1 MLPGLLHPPTPPLMN
16 LAPPLMGAPSLSSL
30 LDLTGARGPSVP
42 NPGTSSSSAPYGIAE
57 TTSVGID
64 NDVVPETHFP
74 AVAWLRAYQMHMYRW
89 AGNSQEWTDYAMH
102 IPREMY
108 PAIYTEEGSLN
119 AAIQDVSRRSG
130 CKMWKETEVL
140 RGANAS
146 FLVFHKGSDGQP
158 SHQAM
163 LAALE
168 LTSAQLRPWIAATLP
183 RSSTPVLNKASPES
197 FLGAV
202 VQSTGTPSA
211 PNTSRIL
218 SAPAGGA
225 SAAAPA
231 PAAAPAAAPSSTAPS
246 ASSLAP
252 SVGEEFSPAVPRR
265 DRPPLLKVAALQA
278 SGYLQRYL
286 EIPREVV
293 GLIIGQG
300 GKKIKELC
308 TESGAKIQFRVNKT
322 AEREGR
328 AGMLEVH
335 GSQENVDK
343 ALHLIWDLLQLL
355 GKEYNEV
362 PSSSVPKSTK

>member
-1 MLPGLLHPPTPPLMN
+1 VPG
-16 LAPPLMGAPSLSSL
+16 A
-30 LDLTGARGPSVP
+30 
-42 NPGTSSSSAPYGIAE
+42 
-57 TTSVGID
+57 
-64 NDVVPETHFP
+64 
-74 AVAWLRAYQMHMYRW
+74 
-89 AGNSQEWTDYAMH
+89 
-102 IPREMY
+102 
-108 PAIYTEEGSLN
+108 
-119 AAIQDVSRRSG
+119 
-130 CKMWKETEVL
+130 
-140 RGANAS
+140 
-146 FLVFHKGSDGQP
+146 
-158 SHQAM
+158 
-163 LAALE
+163 
-168 LTSAQLRPWIAATLP
+168 
-183 RSSTPVLNKASPES
+183 
-197 FLGAV
+197 
-202 VQSTGTPSA
+202 
-211 PNTSRIL
+211 
-218 SAPAGGA
+218 
-225 SAAAPA
+225 
-231 PAAAPAAAPSSTAPS
+231 
-246 ASSLAP
+246 
-252 SVGEEFSPAVPRR
+252 GEEFSPAVPRR